1 MGWMEVVMKKDNW
14 KSDYDET
21 VALDARN
28 IMTRNTEIQGTEIQ
42 GKRGG
47 KEKRKD
53 TCKKEKPRQDVLS
66 RLRKGRLPTFPLS
79 Q

>member
-1 MGWMEVVMKKDNW
+1 MQATYEQRHKPPGAPMNMGWMEVVMKKDNW

-21 VALDARN
+21 VALDARS

-47 KEKRKD
+47 
-53 TCKKEKPRQDVLS
+53 
-66 RLRKGRLPTFPLS
+66 
-79 Q
+79 